1 MKHITHVSATR
12 VAPVQAS
19 LLVWQQKAVVASA
32 FASAVAAWGNSLGVW
47 QGLLE
52 DKNAE

>member
-1 MKHITHVSATR
+1 MKHITHVSTTR

-19 LLVWQQKAVVASA
+19 LLVWQQKAVVLTALAGSV
-32 FASAVAAWGNSLGVW
+32 SSWGNSLNVW

-52 DKNAE
+52 DKNPE